1 MKELVFDRSVTNA
14 LKIAAAICVA
24 IFHHSYCVWAGSLD
38 FFSFSYATTSRLAS
52 WGIAVFFFFSGYGL
66 MESEKRKPLTTF
78 GSFVRRRLLKIY
90 VPVVLVTLLWLPL
103 YLRGTAD
110 VPETWGQAAAY
121 AGKVITT
128 LLWKWG
134 DSALWFVRSLL
145 QLYLLFFFFAKLL
158 RNNRQTAAW
167 GLMLVGTLGIY
178 LMKCSSNEYQAI
190 SIPLFG
196 IGAFASCFKHKIY
209 RGFHLS
215 LLPLGACCM
224 IAMVLHGEASI
235 TALLVQN
242 YGFVAIMILT
252 CSNFELKLP
261 NVPLLGDLSFDVYL
275 VHNKILEYTFRFQG
289 CGISIGWFATLT
301 LVLAGTFYILRTK
314 VLEQVNKQTS
324 KQVDK

>member
-38 FFSFSYATTSRLAS
+38 FFSFGYATTSRLAS

-90 VPVVLVTLLWLPL
+90 MPVVLVTLLWLPL
-103 YLRGTAD
+103 YLPGTAD

-121 AGKVITT
+121 AGKAAFT

-158 RNNRQTAAW
+158 RKNKQAAAW
-167 GLMLVGTLGIY
+167 TLMLAGTLGIY
-178 LMKCSSNEYQAI
+178 LMKCSSNEFQAI

-196 IGAFASCFKHKIY
+196 IGTFASCFKHQIY
-209 RGFHLS
+209 RGLHLS
-215 LLPLGACCM
+215 LLPLGACC
-224 IAMVLHGEASI
+224 IVAALLHGETGI
-235 TALLVQN
+235 TTLLVQN
-242 YGFVAIMILT
+242 YGFVAILIIT
-252 CSNFELKLP
+252 CTNFKINLP

-289 CGISIGWFATLT
+289 CGITLGWFAALT
-301 LVLAGTFYILRTK
+301 LVLAGAFYILRTR
-314 VLEQVNKQTS
+314 VLKRVNE
-324 KQVDK
+324 